1 MAATLKKLTPNI
13 MVEHVNN
20 TVDFY
25 RDVLG
30 FSLLTTVPEQGTFD
44 WAMMKHGA
52 VEIMFQS
59 RASLSGDLSQFTGK
73 AIGGTLTLYIDVS
86 DIKDLYASLKNKV
99 KIVHDMAPTFYDAQ
113 EFTIEDCNSYILT
126 FAEPISQ
133 QANHTG
139 E

>member
-1 MAATLKKLTPNI
+1 MAITVKKLTPNI

-30 FSLLTTVPEQGTFD
+30 FALLTSVPEQGTFD
-44 WAMMKHGA
+44 WAMMKHDA

-59 RASLSGDLSQFTGK
+59 RASLSGELPQFAGK
-73 AIGGTLTLYIDVS
+73 AIGGTLTLYIDVA
-86 DIKDLYASLKNKV
+86 DIKGLYASLQNKV
-99 KIVHDMAPTFYDAQ
+99 KIVHDMATTFYGAE
-113 EFTIEDCNSYILT
+113 EFTIEDCNGYILT

-139 E
+139 V